1 MSEVVDITELIR
13 LKQRIVVLDRYLAE
27 RDKPD
32 KPRPPKATI
41 IELTAWR
48 NVHTRYGLTGHRVLI
63 GRQWCRDCKRGID
76 LKQSSGRLT
85 CLNIPSEMGESG
97 RRRDKKP

>member
-32 KPRPPKATI
+32 KPRAAEGHNHRADRRAERAHPAPLTLRPMRWNTPP
-41 IELTAWR
+41 R
-48 NVHTRYGLTGHRVLI
+48 P
-63 GRQWCRDCKRGID
+63 Q
-76 LKQSSGRLT
+76 
-85 CLNIPSEMGESG
+85 
-97 RRRDKKP
+97 